1 MNFSTIS
8 AVVMDMDGVLWRG
21 DEGLPGL
28 AAFFDFLR
36 ARSLPYLLATNN
48 ASKTQAAYV
57 EKLARLGVNGVKES
71 EIITSGTATVDY
83 LREHFP
89 ANATIHVLGSD
100 GLRQVLTEAGYT
112 LSEGDA
118 QVVVCGVDWM
128 LTYEKLKWAMRAVL
142 NGAVFIATNV
152 DSTYPTPDGLVP
164 GAGSIV
170 AALRTASGC
179 EPIIIGK
186 PEKPL
191 FETSLKLLGTAPEN
205 TLMIGDRLETDIVG
219 AKLLGLQ
226 TALVLTGI
234 STRAE
239 AAASPVLPDG
249 VYDDLPAL
257 MQAWEIEV

>member
-28 AAFFDFLR
+28 TAFFDFLR
-36 ARSLPYLLATNN
+36 ARNLPYLLATNN

-83 LREHFP
+83 LREHCP
-89 ANATIHVLGSD
+89 PNATIHVLGSD
-100 GLRQVLTEAGYT
+100 GLRQVLTEAGYS

-118 QVVVCGVDWM
+118 QVVVCGVDWT
-128 LTYEKLKWAMRAVL
+128 LTYEKLKRAMRAVR
-142 NGAVFIATNV
+142 NGAVFIATNA
-152 DSTYPTPDGLVP
+152 DTTYPTPDGLVP

-170 AALRTASGC
+170 AALQAASGC
-179 EPIIIGK
+179 DPIIIGK

-226 TALVLTGI
+226 TAMVLTGI
-234 STRAE
+234 STHAE
-239 AAASPVLPDG
+239 AVSSPVLPDG
-249 VYDDLPAL
+249 IYDDLPAL
-257 MQAWEIEV
+257 MQAWKSEL